1 MMELDVP
8 TAIRAQLLTLPDD
21 ERSATLSRL
30 QLLALD
36 PDHLGADVHKSTE
49 DAQLWTVRL
58 SVRMRALVRA
68 EGNRLRVLAIA
79 PREQLLPYLASN
91 GKRAA

>member
-30 QLLALD
+30 QLLALAARRTRVFQPID
-36 PDHLGADVHKSTE
+36 SAEAVFAAIDGSEIRFHSALPVSICLLSRLGFG
-49 DAQLWTVRL
+49 VRTPF
-58 SVRMRALVRA
+58 AL
-68 EGNRLRVLAIA
+68 
-79 PREQLLPYLASN
+79 P
-91 GKRAA
+91 